1 MGGDPVRPRGI
12 VLHTVGVPGD
22 TTAAAIRK
30 YHVEHNGWQDLGYH
44 RVVRK
49 DGTVETGRALWRMG
63 AHTNGANDTLGI
75 CVTGDGD
82 QEPWTHSQHGSVLYL
97 CIEWCRHY
105 GWGAEAVCGHREAP
119 VWLKAKP
126 TSKTCPGKLVD
137 LPAFR
142 AELSLALTK
151 RSPAQG

>member
-1 MGGDPVRPRGI
+1 MKPRGI
-12 VLHTVGVPGD
+12 VLHTVGVLGD
-22 TTAAAIRK
+22 TTVKAIDT
-30 YHVEHNGWQDLGYH
+30 YHKSLGWSGCGYH

-49 DGTVETGRALWRMG
+49 DGTVETGRALWRTG

-82 QEPWTHSQHGSVLYL
+82 REPWTPAQHAAALAL
-97 CIEWCRHY
+97 CVEWCRHY